1 MKKFFKE
8 NWRWLVSLV
17 IIVIASVLYLT
28 NPDIY
33 REHRIVFYSSAVL
46 SILTLLYLHISEA
59 EYDRNAGCA
68 EMLWVTV
75 YFLAITIMWKCPIS
89 FYWVYIPFAIISI
102 VMTWRLSASDKE
114 FAKGDVPLLV
124 LVLLFV
130 FYFSIQARTNRQEKE
145 YIAQATPEVV
155 RLTYVDNSGDMVYI
169 DGMGIFRISTHYSGN
184 LKSGDIVKVILYE
197 GRIVKLEDSNL
208 EERQNVAKA
217 ETFTVNYIDRDNPTG
232 TMVVLAGKGTIKVKR
247 GVSTD
252 GIEPQDSVNVKIYH
266 DEVIQITKI

>member
-1 MKKFFKE
+1 MARQSRNHRHRE
-8 NWRWLVSLV
+8 CSLSDKPRHLSRAQNY
-17 IIVIASVLYLT
+17 I
-28 NPDIY
+28 
-33 REHRIVFYSSAVL
+33 FYSSAVL
-46 SILTLLYLHISEA
+46 STLTLLYLHILGA

-68 EMLWVTV
+68 EMLLVAV

-155 RLTYVDNSGDMVYI
+155 RLTYVDNSGEAYI
-169 DGMGIFRISTHYSGN
+169 DGMGIFTIAAKDSGE
-184 LKSGDIVKVILYE
+184 LKTGDVVKIIVIGK
-197 GRIVKLEDSNL
+197 RIVWLQGCTP
-208 EERQNVAKA
+208 EEIQNAIAA
-217 ETFTVNYIDRDNPTG
+217 ETLTVNYIDRGPIETI
-232 TMVVLAGKGTIKVKR
+232 VILSGKGVLKVR
-247 GVSTD
+247 HGVSTE
-252 GIEPQDSVNVKIYH
+252 GIEPQDKVSVKIYKG
-266 DEVIQITKI
+266 EIIQITKI

>member
-1 MKKFFKE
+1 MKRFLKE

-33 REHRIVFYSSAVL
+33 REHRIIFYSSAVL
-46 SILTLLYLHISEA
+46 STLTLLYLHILGA

-68 EMLWVTV
+68 EMLLVAV

-169 DGMGIFRISTHYSGN
+169 DGMGIFTIAAKDSGE
-184 LKSGDIVKVILYE
+184 LKTGDVVKIIVIGK
-197 GRIVKLEDSNL
+197 RIVWLQGCTP
-208 EERQNVAKA
+208 EEIQNAIAA
-217 ETFTVNYIDRDNPTG
+217 ETLTVNYIDRGPIETI
-232 TMVVLAGKGTIKVKR
+232 VILSGKGVLKVR
-247 GVSTD
+247 HGVSTD
-252 GIEPQDSVNVKIYH
+252 GIEPQDKVSVKIYKG
-266 DEVIQITKI
+266 EIIQITKI